1 MSENE
6 RIIRQLYQL
15 AEEQNVVA
23 FAAMFG
29 DDGIFIDM
37 PTGRTFHGPDTGA
50 PVALYAAAFPDM
62 HRELGRFV
70 ESGNTIVVELT
81 LNGTHQGALTLPNGK
96 IPPTGRKIEVPC
108 CDVFVVED
116 GKVASFHCYNAAST
130 LFAQLGVL
138 DNLAGATLPN
148 SSTSV

>member
-6 RIIRQLYQL
+6 RLIRQLYQF
-15 AEEQNVVA
+15 AEEQDVAA

-29 DDGIFIDM
+29 IDGLFIDM
-37 PTGRTFHGPDTGA
+37 STGRTFRGPETSA

-81 LNGTHQGALTLPNGK
+81 LNGTHQGALVLPNGK
-96 IPPTGRKIEVPC
+96 IAPTGRRIKVPC
-108 CDVFVVED
+108 CDVFVIED
-116 GKVASFHCYNAAST
+116 GKVASFHCYNGAST

-148 SSTSV
+148 N